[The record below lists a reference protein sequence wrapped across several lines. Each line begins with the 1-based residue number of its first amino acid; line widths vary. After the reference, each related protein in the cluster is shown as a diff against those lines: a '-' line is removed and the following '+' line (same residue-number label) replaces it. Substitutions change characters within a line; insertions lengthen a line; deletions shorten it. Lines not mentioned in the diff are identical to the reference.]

1 MSKEL
6 EIFEFDG
13 KTVVDSRDVAEWVG
27 KDHKNLIRD
36 IRGYIEHMEIG
47 KLKVEPTEFFIEH
60 SYVSSQNKA
69 LPCYLITRK
78 GCEMIANKM
87 IGQKG
92 TIFTAAYIERF
103 HEYEEQL
110 RANRKPDSYMIEDP
124 AARARRWAEE
134 YEERAAL
141 AVKVDEQ
148 QAQLEEQKPQVDFA
162 KHVSDASDLLTIAEF
177 AKIVQ
182 DEDIKIGRNKLFDWL
197 RENEYIRPGSREPY
211 QRYVDQGLFRVKE
224 TVKHHAYGY
233 NVFPQTFIT
242 GKGQIYFVEKLR
254 SQFKSNQDQHI
265 Q

>member
-1 MSKEL
+1 MDELIKIDYTNEIRPTVLGRDLHRMLGVETPYRLWFPRMCEYGFSDGVDYTPYNFVHPQNHQEITDHQLTIPMAKEL
-6 EIFEFDG
+6 CMLQRTDRG
-13 KTVVDSRDVAEWVG
+13 KECRQYF
-27 KDHKNLIRD
+27 IQ
-36 IRGYIEHMEIG
+36 IEEAWNSPEAVM
-47 KLKVEPTEFFIEH
+47 
-60 SYVSSQNKA
+60 
-69 LPCYLITRK
+69 
-78 GCEMIANKM
+78 
-87 IGQKG
+87 
-92 TIFTAAYIERF
+92 
-103 HEYEEQL
+103 
-110 RANRKPDSYMIEDP
+110 
-124 AARARRWAEE
+124 ARALQMANHTV
-134 YEERAAL
+134 ERLKENNAAL
-141 AVKVDEQ
+141 AAKVDEQ

-254 SQFKSNQDQHI
+254 SQFKANQDQHI

>member
-27 KDHKNLIRD
+27 KNHKDLMRD
-36 IRGYIEHMEIG
+36 IRGYVACMEG
-47 KLKVEPTEFFIEH
+47 EREVAPTNFFIE
-60 SYVSSQNKA
+60 STYTSQQNKV

-78 GCEMIANKM
+78 GCDMVANKM
-87 IGQKG
+87 IGTKG
-92 TIFTAAYIERF
+92 VLFSAMYIERF

-110 RANRKPDSYMIEDP
+110 RANRKPDSYMIEDSIE
-124 AARARRWAEE
+124 RARRWIEE
-134 YEERAAL
+134 QEERAAL
-141 AVKVDEQ
+141 AAKVDEQ

-162 KHVSDASDLLTIAEF
+162 RHVSDASDLLTIAEF

-211 QRYVDQGLFRVKE
+211 QRYVDQELFRVKE

-254 SQFKSNQDQHI
+254 SQFKANQDQHI